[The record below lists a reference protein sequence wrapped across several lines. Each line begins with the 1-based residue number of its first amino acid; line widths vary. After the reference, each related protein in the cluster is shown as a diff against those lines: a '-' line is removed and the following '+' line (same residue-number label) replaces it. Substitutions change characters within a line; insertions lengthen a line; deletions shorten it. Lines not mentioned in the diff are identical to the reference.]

1 MIAVDTSVAIAA
13 FATWHESHATALA
26 VVGQGVRLPAPAALE
41 TFAVLTRL
49 PPPHRVRGAL
59 VAEYIAKAFEGRQIA
74 LPADYASRLLPELV
88 GLGIA
93 GGASYDAVIAITARE
108 HHAELVTL
116 DARARRTY
124 DLVGAKVRLLRT
136 RQRT

>member
-1 MIAVDTSVAIAA
+1 M
-13 FATWHESHATALA
+13 
-26 VVGQGVRLPAPAALE
+26 
-41 TFAVLTRL
+41 
-49 PPPHRVRGAL
+49 
-59 VAEYIAKAFEGRQIA
+59 AEYIAKAFEGRQIA